1 MTGTGVDHTPVLL
14 YSGTLQAVSA
24 SATEL
29 FVYGEHSREEREL
42 FIHYTNTSYDI
53 YSYVLIRLGIDKE
66 RCS

>member
-42 FIHYTNTSYDI
+42 F
-53 YSYVLIRLGIDKE
+53 YSLYEYFV
-66 RCS
+66 